1 MLADCLQLIV
11 KYSSFQF
18 GTVPVDHDIF
28 VVRGYQ
34 CVFRNI
40 HTTHL
45 GKFARQFVHDTTA
58 VHIFVSAS
66 AAQNQAAAILYI
78 LFQYGFSLL

>member
-1 MLADCLQLIV
+1 MFTHCCQLIV
-11 KYSSFQF
+11 KYSSFQLRAI
-18 GTVPVDHDIF
+18 PVDHDIF
-28 VVRGYQ
+28 IVRGYQ

-40 HTTHL
+40 HTAHL
-45 GKFARQFVHDTTA
+45 CEFARQFVHDATA